1 MLPAQNITILIIEDN
16 PIDQVVLRE
25 NIKRTKLATE
35 VILTASTIRDAID
48 ILENHK
54 TGIIFLDLF
63 LPDST
68 GLESFESIVNRFPG
82 IPVIIC
88 SSLSDSEITL
98 KAITLGAQDFLI
110 KGHYDFDLLEKTI
123 LYSIERKKN
132 LEIIRESNDRYN
144 AIFNGVNDAI
154 ILSDDDGKIV
164 QANPGAIQ
172 ILGYSPEELYEQPL
186 VKFLCNPP
194 LSKNGEQEQTAGQPQ
209 ILELKTKSGNTVI
222 CMCNSENNILP
233 GLHLSILTDITER
246 KKAEEALQAS
256 FNQIQLLAERQTAII
271 NSLPFHIIVLD
282 ENAQIVEVNHAAQE
296 YSIINPLIVSN
307 ELIGENYIEIA
318 ERAGSEGLSTGK
330 KLPKAIRSVNAG
342 NEKEYTHEYA
352 CLSGNDQVWFRV
364 NITRLNKKGK
374 AGVVISH
381 ANITERK
388 KSEDQIQASNEQLRL
403 LASHLQNIREEE
415 RANIAREIH
424 DELGQQL
431 TGLKFDMA
439 WVNKKIQGN
448 DKMVAEKISGL
459 LEMIDN
465 AINTVRRISTDL
477 RPGILDDFGLQAAM
491 EWQAGEF
498 TKRTGIACCFK
509 TTFQTDI
516 SDKNITIALFRI
528 FQESLTNVVRHSQ
541 AKNVYA
547 NLMRESDLVILTI
560 EDDGIGMDMEIA
572 QSKRRLGLMGMK
584 ERSYMVNGSCTIIS
598 KPGRGTTIT
607 VVVPYTEPNS

>member
-1 MLPAQNITILIIEDN
+1 MLPAQNIKILIVEDN
-16 PIDQVVLRE
+16 TIDQVVLRE
-25 NIKRTKLATE
+25 NVKRTKLATDE
-35 VILTASTIRDAID
+35 ILVASTIGEAID
-48 ILENHK
+48 ILDSHK
-54 TGIIFLDLF
+54 VSIIFLDLF

-68 GLESFESIVNRFPG
+68 GLESFESIVNRVPG

-154 ILSDDDGKIV
+154 ILSNNDDKIV

-172 ILGYSPEELYEQPL
+172 ILGYSLDELYEQPL
-186 VKFLCNPP
+186 AKFLRNPP
-194 LSKNGEQEQTAGQPQ
+194 AKEQPAENQ
-209 ILELKTKSGNTVI
+209 ILELRTKTGDTVI
-222 CMCNSENNILP
+222 CMYNSENNILP

-246 KKAEEALQAS
+246 KNAEEALQAS

-318 ERAGSEGLSTGK
+318 ERAGAEGMSTGK

-342 NEKEYTHEYA
+342 NEKEYTHEYS
-352 CLSGNDQVWFRV
+352 CLAGDNQLWFRV

-388 KSEDQIQASNEQLRL
+388 RSEEQIQASNEQLRL

-439 WVNKKIQGN
+439 WVNKKLQGGN
-448 DKMVAEKISGL
+448 GIVSEKMTGL

-498 TKRTGIACCFK
+498 SKRTGIACGFK
-509 TTFQTDI
+509 ATFQTDI

-528 FQESLTNVVRHSQ
+528 FQESLTNVARHAQ

-547 NLMRESDLVILTI
+547 KLMLESDEVILTI
-560 EDDGIGMDMEIA
+560 EDDGIGMDMQIA

-584 ERSYMVNGSCTIIS
+584 ERSYMVNGSCTITS
-598 KPGRGTTIT
+598 RPGRGTTIT
-607 VVVPYTEPNS
+607 VVVPYNEPNS